1 MGRFE
6 KLFEEADAAF
16 NGSYKDELDGLT
28 GLSKEDINAITP
40 DTEDMKV
47 YSVLIEIVKKASKEN
62 ISKAQLVSD
71 IKELGE
77 IAVKIAK
84 KVPKLASLFKL

>member
-1 MGRFE
+1 MGRFK

-16 NGSYKDELDGLT
+16 NGLYKDELDGLT

-40 DTEDMKV
+40 DTEDIKV

-77 IAVKIAK
+77 VAVKIAK
-84 KVPKLASLFKL
+84 KVPKLASLF